1 MTTETR
7 LNTLEAQLQQLTIN
21 VTTLASVTTQQSFDW
36 NQRFSHLADL
46 TAANTQAIATNT
58 QAIGEL
64 RLAISSLQQATE
76 GLNNRI
82 AQLEQVVDDRTDTFL
97 GLFDQTFARIDQL
110 QAASFARMDQMQSDI
125 TALKADVTGLKAD
138 VTGLKTDVTGLKTEI
153 QRVIEILG
161 EMRQ

>member
-36 NQRFSHLADL
+36 NQRFSHLAEL
-46 TAANTQAIATNT
+46 TAANTQAITTNT

-64 RLAISSLQQATE
+64 RLAINGLQQAIE

-82 AQLEQVVDDRTDTFL
+82 TQLEQIVDDRTDTFL

-110 QAASFARMDQMQSDI
+110 QAASFARMDQMQGDI
-125 TALKADVTGLKAD
+125 NTLKTD

>member
-7 LNTLEAQLQQLTIN
+7 ISTIEAQLQQLTIN

-36 NQRFSHLADL
+36 NQRFSHLAEL
-46 TAANTQAIATNT
+46 TAANT

-64 RLAISSLQQATE
+64 RLAIGGLQQTIE

-82 AQLEQVVDDRTDTFL
+82 THLEQVVDDRTDTFL
-97 GLFDQTFARIDQL
+97 GLFDQTFARIDQ
-110 QAASFARMDQMQSDI
+110 MQ
-125 TALKADVTGLKAD
+125 TDVTE
-138 VTGLKTDVTGLKTEI
+138 LKTDVKGLKTEI

>member
-7 LNTLEAQLQQLTIN
+7 LTTLEAQLQQLTIN

-36 NQRFSHLADL
+36 NQRFSHLAEL
-46 TAANTQAIATNT
+46 TAANT

-64 RLAISSLQQATE
+64 RLAINGLQQAIE
-76 GLNNRI
+76 GLNDRI
-82 AQLEQVVDDRTDTFL
+82 THLEQVVEDRTNTFL

-110 QAASFARMDQMQSDI
+110 QAASFARMDQMQGDI
-125 TALKADVTGLKAD
+125 TS
-138 VTGLKTDVTGLKTEI
+138 LKTDVVTGLKTEI

-161 EMRQ
+161 EMR